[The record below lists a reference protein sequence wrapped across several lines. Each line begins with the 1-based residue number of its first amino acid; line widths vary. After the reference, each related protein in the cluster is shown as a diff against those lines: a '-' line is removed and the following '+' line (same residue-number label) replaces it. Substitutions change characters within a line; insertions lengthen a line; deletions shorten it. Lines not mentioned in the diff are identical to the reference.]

1 MNSRLLIVACCLA
14 LLAFLAACGP
24 TERTETS
31 GQETALSGTIT
42 VLCDP
47 DMIPTLQGAKR
58 LYDSVHPQAN
68 VTLVPMDV
76 DSAMLSML
84 NHEQRIAIIARDY
97 TEQELLLRQQDPG
110 DTLQRS
116 LLARDAIVVI
126 ADRSFPYDTM
136 HADHVAQFLKG
147 DNKPLA
153 SYPKLKQA
161 PVFVLGRG
169 ATGSMYANVLRVI
182 TKGVTPGRTALTSV
196 GTYDSVSLAVRKEKS
211 MLGLGYLSQ
220 VSRDTTV
227 KAIRLSYTNAQGDH
241 EYPKPVHV
249 SYVIMEKYPY
259 PVPVYVYLKD
269 KPNQYNLPSGFMQF
283 LTRNGDAQKAI
294 LASGIEPGYAKFR
307 LAMPE

>member
-1 MNSRLLIVACCLA
+1 MKQIGLVIAIALVA
-14 LLAFLAACGP
+14 AACTP
-24 TERTETS
+24 SERAETAD
-31 GQETALSGTIT
+31 QETALSGSIT
-42 VLCDP
+42 VVCDP
-47 DMIPTLQGAKR
+47 DMAPMLSGAKR
-58 LYDSVHPQAN
+58 LYDSVHPKAS
-68 VTLVPMDV
+68 VTLLPMDV

-84 NHEQRIAIIARDY
+84 NHEQRIAIVARDY

-126 ADRSFPYDTM
+126 ADKSFPYDTM
-136 HADHVAQFLKG
+136 HAEHVAQFLMG
-147 DNKPLA
+147 DVKPLT

-182 TKGVTPGRTALTSV
+182 TKGVAPSRSSLTSV
-196 GTYDSVSLAVRKEKS
+196 GSYDSVSLAVRKKPS

-220 VSRDTTV
+220 VTHDTSV

-249 SYVIMEKYPY
+249 SYLIMEKYPF
-259 PVPVYVYLKD
+259 PVPVYIYLKD

-283 LTRNGDAQKAI
+283 ITRNGEAQRAI
-294 LASGIEPGYAKFR
+294 LSAGIEPGYAKFT
-307 LAMPE
+307 LKLPD